1 MGTTVRIPRIEFQ
14 PILVAHGTRSPHGVN
29 TVARL
34 AERVADRIGP
44 TRVAFVDVL
53 GPSPTELLRQTERPA
68 LIVPA
73 FLASGYHVRTD
84 IPRHVDASAHR
95 QVTVCDNLGPDPA
108 LAAVMHDRL
117 LTVGWQPGDA
127 VVLAA
132 AGSSDPVALV
142 DIATAAGQ
150 LGHIIGDEVAVG
162 YVATGRP
169 RVADVVAE
177 VRRRH
182 RRRVF
187 LASYLMAPGLF
198 HTRLSRCGADGV
210 TAPLGADSR
219 IADVIVDRIRT
230 ASARCAP
237 TRELTASS

>member
-1 MGTTVRIPRIEFQ
+1 MPHTDFQ

-34 AERVADRIGP
+34 ADLVAERIGP

-53 GPSPTELLRQTERPA
+53 GPSPTELLGQTERPA

-84 IPRHVDASAHR
+84 IPRHVEASAHR

-117 LTVGWQPGDA
+117 RAAGWRSGDA

-132 AGSSDPVALV
+132 AGSSDPVALT
-142 DIATAAGQ
+142 DIGTAARQLGQ
-150 LGHIIGDEVAVG
+150 LIGAEVPVG

-169 RVADVVAE
+169 RVTDVVAA
-177 VRRRH
+177 VRRRR

-187 LASYLMAPGLF
+187 LASYLLAPGLF

-210 TAPLGADSR
+210 AAPLGADSR
-219 IADVIVDRIRT
+219 IADVIVDRMRM
-230 ASARCAP
+230 AAALAAP
-237 TRELTASS
+237 VHALTAPS

>member
-1 MGTTVRIPRIEFQ
+1 MPHTDFQ

-34 AERVADRIGP
+34 ADLVAERIGP

-53 GPSPTELLRQTERPA
+53 GPSPTELLGQTERPA

-84 IPRHVDASAHR
+84 IPRHVEASAHR

-117 LTVGWQPGDA
+117 RAAGWRPGDA

-132 AGSSDPVALV
+132 AGSSDPVALT
-142 DIATAAGQ
+142 DIGTAARQLGQ
-150 LGHIIGDEVAVG
+150 LIGAEVPVG

-169 RVADVVAE
+169 RVTDVVAA
-177 VRRRH
+177 VRRRR

-187 LASYLMAPGLF
+187 LASYLLAPGLF

-210 TAPLGADSR
+210 AAPLGADSR
-219 IADVIVDRIRT
+219 IADVIVDRMRM
-230 ASARCAP
+230 AAALAAP
-237 TRELTASS
+237 VHALTAPS

>member
-1 MGTTVRIPRIEFQ
+1 MRIPHTEFQ

-34 AERVADRIGP
+34 AERVAARIGP

-84 IPRHVDASAHR
+84 IPRHVEASAHR
-95 QVTVCDNLGPDPA
+95 RVTVCDNLGPDPA

-117 LTVGWQPGDA
+117 RAVGWRPGDA

-132 AGSSDPVALV
+132 AGSSDPVAL
-142 DIATAAGQ
+142 DDLATAAGQ
-150 LGHIIGDEVAVG
+150 LGQVIGDEVAVG

-169 RVADVVAE
+169 RVPDVVAA
-177 VRRRH
+177 VRRRR

-187 LASYLMAPGLF
+187 LASYLLAPGLF

-210 TAPLGADSR
+210 AAPLGADAR
-219 IADVIVDRIRT
+219 IADAIVDRIQT
-230 ASARCAP
+230 ALAVSAPLRP
-237 TRELTASS
+237 LTAPA